1 MARRPRDDH
10 AKRHVVA
17 AIVPTE
23 PSLLELAAA
32 VEVFGIDRP
41 DLFDPWYELRVCG
54 AANAAQSES
63 HHGLRVEAPHTLKD
77 AADADTLIAMPWGG
91 EWGGKGEKTAP
102 PAVLELFRAAHVRG
116 ARLLSFCTGAFV
128 LADAGVLR
136 DRRATT
142 HWNAA
147 DELAARYPDTV
158 VDPCVLYVDGGQVLT
173 SAGAAAS
180 FDLALHVV
188 RLDHGAD
195 VANAVA
201 RGLVVPPHRDGGQ
214 AQYVGAPVAP
224 EPGPDPFRDTLDWA
238 IEHLGEP
245 LSVGELAARS
255 LMSARTFARHFRA
268 VVGATPHQWLLRQ
281 RVLAAQQLLET
292 TDRSID
298 RIADDVGFG
307 SAATLRMHFQRVVHT
322 TPQAYRRT
330 FAGMDD
336 SATG

>member
-1 MARRPRDDH
+1 MARAVRP
-10 AKRHVVA
+10 HVVA
-17 AIVPTE
+17 AVIPSE

-32 VEVFGIDRP
+32 VEVFGIARP
-41 DLFDPWYELRVCG
+41 DFADPWYELRVC
-54 AANAAQSES
+54 APKSVQDDS
-63 HHGLRVEAPHTLKD
+63 HYGLRVIAPHTLQD

-91 EWGGKGEKTAP
+91 EWGGKGEKTNAP
-102 PAVLELFRAAHVRG
+102 PEVLEVFRAAHARG

-142 HWNAA
+142 HWGAA
-147 DELAARYPDTV
+147 GELAARYPDTV

-224 EPGPDPFRDTLDWA
+224 EPGPDPFRETLDWA
-238 IEHLGEP
+238 IDHLQEP

-255 LMSARTFARHFRA
+255 LMSARTFARHFRT
-268 VVGATPHQWLLRQ
+268 VVGTTPHQWLLRQ

-292 TDRSID
+292 TDRSIEW
-298 RIADDVGFG
+298 IADAVGFG

-322 TPQAYRRT
+322 TPLAYRRT
-330 FAGMDD
+330 FRGIDAAE
-336 SATG
+336 SA

>member
-1 MARRPRDDH
+1 MARRPRADTP
-10 AKRHVVA
+10 KRHVVA
-17 AIVPTE
+17 AIVPSE

-54 AANAAQSES
+54 APKAAPSDS
-63 HHGLRVEAPHTLKD
+63 HYGLRVVAPHTLKD

-91 EWGGKGEKTAP
+91 EWGGKGETTAP
-102 PAVLELFRAAHVRG
+102 PEVLELFRAAHARG
-116 ARLLSFCTGAFV
+116 TRLLSFCTGAFV

-136 DRRATT
+136 DRRVTT
-142 HWNAA
+142 HWGAA

-195 VANAVA
+195 VANSVA

-224 EPGPDPFRDTLDWA
+224 EPGPDPFRETLDWA
-238 IEHLGEP
+238 VEHLGEP
-245 LSVGELAARS
+245 LSVGELAARC
-255 LMSARTFARHFRA
+255 LMSPRTFARHFRA

-307 SAATLRMHFQRVVHT
+307 SAATLRMHFQRIVQT

-330 FAGMDD
+330 FAGV
-336 SATG
+336 AT